1 VQVYD
6 ELQLEFPVVVLLYV
20 LFKGYTLLLKWV
32 SFQLADETYVHD
44 VILEGLVGQ
53 LQLPE
58 GVNDNAKDDL
68 DQDDRHYQDEAHVEQ
83 ELFDLHGVVDADLGR
98 VRAWQPDTVVQ
109 VEGDAGEDVHAV
121 VLGPRKQPVVHVVGL
136 GEQPG
141 IPKVHEPDQRER
153 VCDDEGEHQ
162 RQ

>member
-1 VQVYD
+1 MQVYD
-6 ELQLEFPVVVLLYV
+6 ELQIEFPVMVLLYV

-44 VILEGLVGQ
+44 VILEGLVRQ
-53 LQLPE
+53 LQLSE
-58 GVNDNAKDDL
+58 RVNDNAKHDL
-68 DQDDRHYQDEAHVEQ
+68 DQDDRHYQDEAHVEE
-83 ELFDLHGVVDADLGR
+83 ELFDLHGVVDADLCR
-98 VRAWQPDTVVQ
+98 VRAWQPDTVVE

-121 VLGPRKQPVVHVVGL
+121 VLGPRKQPVVHVIRL
-136 GEQPG
+136 REQPR
-141 IPKVHEPDQRER
+141 IPEVHEPYQRER